1 MVLLTFCM
9 NGDGNSKRTHQRM
22 SQLLGIRFSDH
33 EMNACKAIERKRIQ
47 DRIRRSSPDG
57 VRCRQSAKMSNDL
70 RMGRDA
76 NKAHH
81 HKSDKVM
88 LTESSKSKV
97 ERCTKCAQCGHTTQD
112 CPVLCAPKKAKIL
125 FDWGCEITSEEKF
138 EPCLKRHK
146 PRLYDWSSS
155 TLLNI

>member
-1 MVLLTFCM
+1 M

-47 DRIRRSSPDG
+47 DRIRRSGPDG

-97 ERCTKCAQCGHTTQD
+97 ERCTKCAQCGHTTH
-112 CPVLCAPKKAKIL
+112 VLCAPKKAKIL
-125 FDWGCEITSEEKF
+125 FDWGGEITSEEKF
-138 EPCLKRHK
+138 EPCLKRHT
-146 PRLYDWSSS
+146 PILYDWSSS